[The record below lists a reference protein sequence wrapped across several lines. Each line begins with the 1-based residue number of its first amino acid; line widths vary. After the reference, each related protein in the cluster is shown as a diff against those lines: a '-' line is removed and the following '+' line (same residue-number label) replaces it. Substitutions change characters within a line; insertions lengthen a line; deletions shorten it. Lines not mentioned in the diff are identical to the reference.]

1 MSFALNNSIS
11 HSILALHP
19 DTDSSQRPSIRALTS
34 DHQSELENLL
44 VALDRDSRCSRFGY
58 AASDA
63 AMAAHSRTA
72 LQAASSTLGIFLN
85 EKLAGAAEIYRCGDT
100 GAYEVSLVVDRP
112 LRKRGFGWNLLSSA
126 TAWAQDADA
135 DSVRLVFSRHN
146 WPMRRLAA
154 RACAKLDLSLDE
166 LNAEIRLRPQIF

>member
-1 MSFALNNSIS
+1 MSFALSTSIS
-11 HSILALHP
+11 CSIPALHP
-19 DTDSSQRPSIRALTS
+19 DTDPSHGRSILPLTAS
-34 DHQSELENLL
+34 HQCELEGLL

-63 AMAAHSRTA
+63 AMVSHSRTA

-112 LRKRGFGWNLLSSA
+112 LRKRGLGWTLLSSA
-126 TAWAQDADA
+126 TAWARDADA

-166 LNAEIRLRPQIF
+166 LNAEIRLRPQSL

>member
-1 MSFALNNSIS
+1 MSFALSTS
-11 HSILALHP
+11 FLVPHP
-19 DTDSSQRPSIRALTS
+19 DTDPSPRPSIRPLTAS
-34 DHQSELENLL
+34 HQCELEGLL

-72 LQAASSTLGIFLN
+72 LEAASSTLGIFLDD
-85 EKLAGAAEIYRCGDT
+85 KLAGAAEIYRCGDT

-126 TAWAQDADA
+126 TAWARDAEA

-146 WPMRRLAA
+146 WPMRRLAT
-154 RACAKLDLSLDE
+154 RACARLDLSLDE
-166 LNAEIRLRPQIF
+166 LNAEIRLRPQSL

>member
-1 MSFALNNSIS
+1 MSFALSRSIS
-11 HSILALHP
+11 VLHP
-19 DTDSSQRPSIRALTS
+19 DTDPSHRRSIRSLTS
-34 DHQSELENLL
+34 SHQSDLEGLL

-63 AMAAHSRTA
+63 AMAAHSRSA
-72 LQAASSTLGIFLN
+72 LQAASNTLGIFLD

-126 TAWAQDADA
+126 VAWAQDAEA

-154 RACAKLDLSLDE
+154 RASAKLDLSLDE